1 MHAYFLKL
9 YAKTSHPFWSVDDVA
24 LLKGISQYPSIQCLD
39 LRSWQTVQMWYGWL
53 TCWLLMGEIVG
64 SWRSRFHCLIITVC
78 FCREW
83 ENSLVSESQINAY
96 LGLSHI
102 HTYVQRTWTSA
113 MTIFDSQGQASN
125 SELSLLLVVVV
136 VVWGYSM
143 NSDLGSGFGRRVQR
157 YVYTI

>member
-1 MHAYFLKL
+1 
-9 YAKTSHPFWSVDDVA
+9 
-24 LLKGISQYPSIQCLD
+24 
-39 LRSWQTVQMWYGWL
+39 
-53 TCWLLMGEIVG
+53 
-64 SWRSRFHCLIITVC
+64 
-78 FCREW
+78 
-83 ENSLVSESQINAY
+83 
-96 LGLSHI
+96 
-102 HTYVQRTWTSA
+102 